1 MAEKPINLRLRRKQK
16 AREDK
21 RRAGDTAAAQSGLSN
36 AQRSEADAITRL
48 SDRQLDGKRL
58 DDAGQ
63 DD

>member
-1 MAEKPINLRLRRKQK
+1 MTDKPINLRLRRKQK

-21 RRAGDTAAAQSGLSN
+21 RRAGDSAAAQSGLSN

-48 SDRQLDGKRL
+48 SDRQLEGKRL
-58 DDAGQ
+58 GDAGQ